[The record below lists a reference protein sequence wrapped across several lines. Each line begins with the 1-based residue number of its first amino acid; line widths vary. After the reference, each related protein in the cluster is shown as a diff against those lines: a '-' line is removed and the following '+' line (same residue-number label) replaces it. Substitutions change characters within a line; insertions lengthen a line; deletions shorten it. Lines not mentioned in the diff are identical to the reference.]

1 MRLFLARHGN
11 TDWTERGLIQGHTN
25 IPLND
30 LGRESAKR
38 LAQELAA
45 FQDEIGLVISSDLLR
60 ASETAQIVASHLAKP
75 IVLDARLR
83 EAAFGSIEGMTKDQ
97 VTQAHGPIM
106 ERSIVEWDFRS
117 LGGENHSS
125 VIQRYTAAMEDYGG
139 QLPAGSCL
147 LIVGHGRSL
156 STLSRHLGQHEN
168 FQRPASW
175 VSIETDQGLRP
186 HAV

>member
-11 TDWTERGLIQGHTN
+11 TDWTELGRIQGHTD

-38 LAQELAA
+38 LAQELTA
-45 FQDEIGLVISSDLLR
+45 FQQEIGLVISSDLLR
-60 ASETAQIVASHLAKP
+60 ASETAKIVATHLAKP
-75 IVLDARLR
+75 MVMDARLR

-106 ERSIVEWDFRS
+106 ERSIVEWDFRA
-117 LGGENHSS
+117 LGGEDYSN
-125 VIQRYTAAMEDYGG
+125 VIQRYKAAMADYNP
-139 QLPAGSCL
+139 QLPAGTSL

-156 STLSRHLGQHEN
+156 STLTRHLGQHEN

-175 VSIETDQGLRP
+175 VSIETD
-186 HAV
+186 